1 MSKIIV
7 EECLAPIE
15 DKSDIADFH
24 RYQVLIA
31 PDCNEIYV
39 GRYDTEKSEGM
50 TDGFYFQPYEDV
62 TVDCI
67 IAVAEFL
74 KRVNRNSIVGQNR
87 DETKYVLSIRPFDIL
102 TDGAKEITI
111 EGDKNVH

>member
-1 MSKIIV
+1 MSKIIGEEGLDPIKDNADV
-7 EECLAPIE
+7 E
-15 DKSDIADFH
+15 DFH

-31 PDCNEIYV
+31 PDRNEIYV

-50 TDGFYFQPYEDV
+50 TDGFYFQPYEYV

-74 KRVNRNSIVGQNR
+74 KRVKRNSIVGQNR
-87 DETKYVLSIRPFDIL
+87 DGTKYVLSIRPFDIL

-111 EGDKNVH
+111 GADKNVH